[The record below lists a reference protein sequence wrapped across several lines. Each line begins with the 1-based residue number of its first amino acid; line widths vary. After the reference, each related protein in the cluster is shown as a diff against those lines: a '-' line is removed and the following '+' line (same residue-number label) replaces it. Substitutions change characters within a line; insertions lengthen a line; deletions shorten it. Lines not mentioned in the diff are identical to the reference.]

1 MAVTQ
6 YSAADIQEMVVKA
19 WSDVFMQELR
29 EALLLGALV
38 NKDYQGSIA
47 QLGDEVTVSQINAP
61 DGETRTIGVDADSF
75 NTEALQATSIKVKAD
90 KRFIAAYE
98 FEDTVM
104 LMSQLGAKDS
114 EIRQSLVFA
123 VAKQINDYLYSLVA
137 PSSAAPDHT
146 VTGVTDFNASQ
157 VANVRLLAAQA
168 KWMNNKPWYILADP
182 SYYTDI
188 LNAQTLTS
196 SDFGAS
202 DAPVISGQV
211 ALKRFGFNILE
222 DNSRATDRALAFH
235 PDFLLWVMKQDIQ
248 FKVSDLHS
256 NKKFGMVMSADLI
269 GGAKLGIQGAVKH
282 ITVTA

>member
-1 MAVTQ
+1 MSVTQ

-38 NKDYQGSIA
+38 NKDYSGSLA
-47 QLGDEVTVSQINAP
+47 QLGDEVSVSQINAP
-61 DGETRTIGVDADSF
+61 QGETRTVGVDADSF
-75 NTEALQATSIKVKAD
+75 NPSALSATTVKVKAD
-90 KRFIAAYE
+90 KRFVASYE

-123 VAKQINDYLYSLVA
+123 VSQQINDYLYSLVA
-137 PSSAAPDHT
+137 PSAAPDHT

-157 VANVRLLAAQA
+157 VSNVRKLAAQA
-168 KWMNNKPWYILADP
+168 KWMNNKPWYLLADP

-196 SDFGAS
+196 SDYGAA

-222 DNSRATDRALAFH
+222 DNSKATDTALAFH
-235 PDFLLWVMKQDIQ
+235 PDFLLWVMKQDIT

-256 NKKFGMVMSADLI
+256 NKKFGFVMSADLI
-269 GGAKLGIQGAVKH
+269 GGAKLGIAGDVKH

>member
-1 MAVTQ
+1 MSVTQ

-38 NKDYQGSIA
+38 NKDYSGSLA
-47 QLGDEVTVSQINAP
+47 QLGDEVSVSQINAP
-61 DGETRTIGVDADSF
+61 QGETRTVGVDADSF
-75 NTEALQATSIKVKAD
+75 NPSALSATTVKVKAD
-90 KRFIAAYE
+90 KRFVASYE

-123 VAKQINDYLYSLVA
+123 VSQQINDYLYSLVA
-137 PSSAAPDHT
+137 PSAAPDHT

-157 VANVRLLAAQA
+157 VSNVRKLAAQA
-168 KWMNNKPWYILADP
+168 KWMNNKPWYLLADP

-196 SDFGAS
+196 SDYGAA

-222 DNSRATDRALAFH
+222 DNSKATDTALAFH
-235 PDFLLWVMKQDIQ
+235 PDFLLWVMKQDIT
-248 FKVSDLHS
+248 FKESDLHS
-256 NKKFGMVMSADLI
+256 NKKFGFVMSADLI
-269 GGAKLGIQGAVKH
+269 GGAKLGIAGDVKH

>member
-61 DGETRTIGVDADSF
+61 NGEIRTVGVDADSF
-75 NTEALQATSIKVKAD
+75 NTEALQATSVKVKAD

-137 PSSAAPDHT
+137 PSATPDHT

-157 VANVRLLAAQA
+157 VSNVRKLAAQA
-168 KWMNNKPWYILADP
+168 KWMMNKPWYLLADP

-196 SDFGAS
+196 SEFGAT

-222 DNSRATDRALAFH
+222 DNSRATDYALAFH
-235 PDFLLWVMKQDIQ
+235 PDFLLWVMKQDVQ

-269 GGAKLGIQGAVKH
+269 GGAKLGIQGALKH

>member
-1 MAVTQ
+1 MSVTQ

-29 EALLLGALV
+29 EALMLGALV
-38 NKDYQGSIA
+38 NKDYQGSLA
-47 QLGDEVTVSQINAP
+47 QLGDEVSVSQINAP
-61 DGETRTIGVDADSF
+61 QGETRTVGVDADSF
-75 NTEALQATSIKVKAD
+75 NPSALSATTVKVKAD
-90 KRFIAAYE
+90 KRFVASYE

-123 VAKQINDYLYSLVA
+123 VSQQINDYLYSLVA
-137 PSSAAPDHT
+137 PSSSPDHT

-157 VANVRLLAAQA
+157 VSNVRKLAAQA
-168 KWMNNKPWYILADP
+168 KWMNNKPWYLLADP

-196 SDFGAS
+196 SDYGAA

-222 DNSRATDRALAFH
+222 DNSKATDTALAFH
-235 PDFLLWVMKQDIQ
+235 PDFLLWVMKQDIT

-256 NKKFGMVMSADLI
+256 NKKFGFVMSADLI
-269 GGAKLGIQGAVKH
+269 GGAKLGIAGDVKH

>member
-1 MAVTQ
+1 MSVTQ
-6 YSAADIQEMVVKA
+6 FNAADIQEMVVKA

-29 EALLLGALV
+29 ESLLLGALV
-38 NKDYQGSIA
+38 NKDYSGSLA

-61 DGETRTIGVDADSF
+61 QGETRTVGVDADSF
-75 NTEALQATSIKVKAD
+75 NPSALSATSVKVKAD
-90 KRFIAAYE
+90 KRFVASYE

-123 VAKQINDYLYSLVA
+123 LSQQINDYLFSLVA
-137 PSSAAPDHT
+137 PSSSPDHT

-157 VANVRLLAAQA
+157 VSNVRKLAAQA

-196 SDFGAS
+196 SEYGAA

-222 DNSRATDRALAFH
+222 DNSKVTDTALAFH

-269 GGAKLGIQGAVKH
+269 GGAKLGIAGDVKH
-282 ITVTA
+282 ITVAN

>member
-1 MAVTQ
+1 MSVTQ

-29 EALLLGALV
+29 EALMLGALV
-38 NKDYQGSIA
+38 NKDYQGSLA
-47 QLGDEVTVSQINAP
+47 QLGDEVSVSQINAP
-61 DGETRTIGVDADSF
+61 QGETRTVGVDADSF
-75 NTEALQATSIKVKAD
+75 NPSALSATTVKVKAD
-90 KRFIAAYE
+90 KRFVASYE

-123 VAKQINDYLYSLVA
+123 VSQQINDYLYSLVA
-137 PSSAAPDHT
+137 PSSSPDHT

-157 VANVRLLAAQA
+157 VSNVRKLAAQA
-168 KWMNNKPWYILADP
+168 KWMNNKPWYLLADP

-196 SDFGAS
+196 SEYGAA

-222 DNSRATDRALAFH
+222 DNSKATDTALAFH
-235 PDFLLWVMKQDIQ
+235 PDFLLWVMKQDIT

-256 NKKFGMVMSADLI
+256 NKKFGFVMSADLI
-269 GGAKLGIQGAVKH
+269 GGAKLGIAGDVKH